1 MDKKISQLGA
11 TTVPVD
17 ADLLAIVQSGITK
30 KITYQNFKAAI
41 ISDADLDLNQVLTNG
56 NTTSGKN
63 IVLSGFD
70 VLTGASTD
78 FSLGFNNGS
87 NFFVS
92 YENGATS
99 IYHSIT
105 ASKNQLGWTDGVET
119 TGIVL
124 ASGSSNFFHDTE
136 LYLNSPYITIGDN
149 AGGMG
154 AIRSHVPGESEIWF
168 GVDGNQF
175 LASTDGNIL
184 AESYIQLRPSSMGLG
199 YGTDTSLSL
208 DATDVYLGFASD
220 HYLEITPTT
229 SQLFWNSQG
238 LAINTSAA
246 EINHLTEINFN
257 APNTRFQ
264 QLTASTVPYL
274 DASSN
279 LVSSAITPTEL
290 GYISGATSS
299 LQDQINALT
308 VGLSWKTA
316 VRGATTT
323 TLPSYTVSG
332 GNKILTATANGA
344 FPTTDGVTF
353 SVNGSILVKNET
365 AGNAPN
371 NGIYT
376 VTQVGTAGTPWILT
390 RRNDANTGPLLV
402 SATVAIS
409 EGTTLQD
416 TQYVCN
422 TDSPISLGVTNITFV
437 AVGGTTYVGTTNRIT
452 VTGNVIDISATF
464 EALLGKVANPLSQ
477 FASTTSAQLAGVIS
491 DETGS
496 GSLVFGTTPTF
507 TTNITTPLIIG
518 GTGVTDKITYKGT
531 SGNGT
536 STAVGH
542 SFVVGNN
549 GATTALEILNNANVQ
564 FGAGYIGINTAAVTN
579 QPITSSYS
587 FNGQLISRFINSS
600 GSAAAVSS
608 IVTQNNAAQ
617 SQSSNKL
624 GSAYT
629 TVGLLTASL
638 NWYYGNGGNTLY
650 SNSAASTSHIWSIGG
665 TATAN
670 EVMRLDSTTHTLADA
685 INMAFGTTTGTKIGT
700 ATSQKLSL
708 WNATPIV
715 QPTTAIAAS
724 TFVANTSGTVNDTAT
739 FDGYTIGQVVKA
751 LRSIGILA

>member
-17 ADLLAIVQSGITK
+17 ADLLAIVQSGVTK
-30 KITYQNFKAAI
+30 KITYQNFKSAI
-41 ISDADLDLNQVLTNG
+41 ISDSDLDFNQVLING
-56 NTTSGKN
+56 NITDGEN

-70 VLTGASTD
+70 ILTGADTD

-124 ASGSSNFFHDTE
+124 TSGSSNFFHDTE

-154 AIRSHVPGESEIWF
+154 VIRSHVPGETELWF

-175 LASTDGNIL
+175 LVSTDGNTL
-184 AESYIQLRPSSMGLG
+184 AESYIQLIPS
-199 YGTDTSLSL
+199 
-208 DATDVYLGFASD
+208 A
-220 HYLEITPTT
+220 

-238 LAINTSAA
+238 LAINTSVA

-257 APNTRFQ
+257 APITRFQ

-344 FPTTDGVTF
+344 FPTTDGLTF
-353 SVNGSILVKNET
+353 SVNESILVKNET
-365 AGNAPN
+365 AGNEPN

-464 EALLGKVANPLSQ
+464 EALLGKVLNPLSQ

-629 TVGLLTASL
+629 TVGLLTPSL
-638 NWYYGNGGNTLY
+638 NWYYGNAGNTLY

>member
-17 ADLLAIVQSGITK
+17 ADLLAIVQSGVTK

-63 IVLSGFD
+63 IVLSGTD
-70 VLTGASTD
+70 ILTGDVSD
-78 FSLGFNNGS
+78 FSLGFNSGS
-87 NFFVS
+87 NFIVK
-92 YENGATS
+92 YENGATN

-105 ASKNQLGWTDGVET
+105 ASENQLGWTDGVET

-154 AIRSHVPGESEIWF
+154 VIRSHVPGESEIWF

-175 LASTDGNIL
+175 LASTDGNTL
-184 AESYIQLRPSSMGLG
+184 GESYIQLIPS
-199 YGTDTSLSL
+199 
-208 DATDVYLGFASD
+208 AA
-220 HYLEITPTT
+220 
-229 SQLFWNSQG
+229 QLFWNSQG
-238 LAINTSAA
+238 LAINTSVA

-257 APNTRFQ
+257 APITRFQ

-279 LVSSAITPTEL
+279 LVSSVITPTEL

-353 SVNGSILVKNET
+353 SVNESILVKNET

-376 VTQVGTAGTPWILT
+376 ITQVGTAGTPWILT

-422 TDSPISLGVTNITFV
+422 TNSPISLGVTNITFV

-496 GSLVFGTTPTF
+496 GSLVFGTAPTF

-536 STAVGH
+536 SNAVGH

-579 QPITSSYS
+579 QPITCSYS
-587 FNGQLISRFINSS
+587 LNGQLISRFINTGTST
-600 GSAAAVSS
+600 AAISS
-608 IVTQNNAAQ
+608 IFLQNNAGGSLAL
-617 SQSSNKL
+617 NKY
-624 GSAYT
+624 GSGFTTAGLLVANLNTITGGTGNILYT
-629 TVGLLTASL
+629 TL
-638 NWYYGNGGNTLY
+638 
-650 SNSAASTSHIWSIGG
+650 AASTSHIWAVAG
-665 TATAN
+665 TAAAN

-724 TFVANTSGTVNDTAT
+724 TFVANTSGIVDDTAT
-739 FDGYTIGQVVKA
+739 FDGYTIGKVVKA
-751 LRSIGILA
+751 LRNIGILA